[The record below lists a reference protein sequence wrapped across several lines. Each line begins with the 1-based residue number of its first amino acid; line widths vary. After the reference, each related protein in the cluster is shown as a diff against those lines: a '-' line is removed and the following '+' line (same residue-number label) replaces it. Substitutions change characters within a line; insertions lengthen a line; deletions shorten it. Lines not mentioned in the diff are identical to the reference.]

1 MFLSTTH
8 KTNRTASVPNRER
21 GRAQGRSLLRSVSG
35 LSLAQQRGQE
45 NRHRR
50 WERKSRPERTAAGV
64 SQGTHLFLV
73 AGFSGHGGA
82 LKHRDHHENIG
93 CHTWKIRKC
102 VRPER
107 RNKQAPPWPWSC
119 ALRKLCPL
127 LGHNVAPGALPPL
140 QTFLLAH
147 LQPFP

>member
-1 MFLSTTH
+1 MSHAECFFQPHIKLAELLQCSTE
-8 KTNRTASVPNRER
+8 SVGELRAGELPPEVGEEER
-21 GRAQGRSLLRSVSG
+21 AGEDRSR
-35 LSLAQQRGQE
+35 
-45 NRHRR
+45 
-50 WERKSRPERTAAGV
+50 V

-73 AGFSGHGGA
+73 AGFSGHSGA

-93 CHTWKIRKC
+93 YHTWKIRKC

-127 LGHNVAPGALPPL
+127 LGHTLPQGHSPPL